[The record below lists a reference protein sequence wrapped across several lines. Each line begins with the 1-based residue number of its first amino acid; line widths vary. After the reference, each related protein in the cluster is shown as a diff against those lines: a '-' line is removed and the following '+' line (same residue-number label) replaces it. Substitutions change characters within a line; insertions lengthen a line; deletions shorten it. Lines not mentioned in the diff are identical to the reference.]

1 MKRWQWLSER
11 SVVAVQ
17 NLRRTRASPTWVED
31 LGISAEHVLPSATPA
46 LWNKQIQ
53 HLYGEE
59 VDVAD
64 ATITVFLDEPKE
76 ADSVSEGRAFY
87 FAHTLASDKSMPS
100 FERVTDII
108 ERSRSVELVSPGQ
121 SYEDAY
127 RLLYAAACYRLGLE
141 KGIDPEESLKALAYI
156 ERIGFDVLTLP
167 NFLRRFS
174 RVFDIMDDN

>member
-1 MKRWQWLSER
+1 
-11 SVVAVQ
+11 
-17 NLRRTRASPTWVED
+17 
-31 LGISAEHVLPSATPA
+31 
-46 LWNKQIQ
+46 
-53 HLYGEE
+53 
-59 VDVAD
+59 
-64 ATITVFLDEPKE
+64 
-76 ADSVSEGRAFY
+76 
-87 FAHTLASDKSMPS
+87 MPS